1 MHNHPSVHPGGAEA
15 YAYEL
20 YEALRDSADFEPLL
34 VARMGSVPNTTRRG
48 HPGAP
53 FSAVSP
59 DDPNQFFL
67 YTDWEAY
74 DWFRMT
80 SRDKRLYA
88 TYLTDFL
95 KLHQPD
101 IVH

>member
-1 MHNHPSVHPGGAEA
+1 MAKTKVLYVMHNHPVVYPGGAEA

-20 YEALRDSADFEPLL
+20 YEALRDSSALKPLL
-34 VARMGSVPNTTRRG
+34 VARIG
-48 HPGAP
+48 PGPTVNPQPHRDAP
-53 FSAVSP
+53 FSAVTA

-67 YTDWEAY
+67 YTDRETY

-88 TYLTDFL
+88 THLT
-95 KLHQPD
+95 
-101 IVH
+101 